1 MYIYLRIDADTQ
13 TRMGETLKDA
23 SSSFLPTFFPRLL
36 AAFSVLSLIGVL
48 SLSCILGVALIG
60 PALSHGDHVAHAAG
74 QIVSIGPGRNF
85 VLLTDTGQRLAFQC
99 TAQCRAS
106 LGHMLR
112 HLSEHAH
119 TDVYYIQGAS
129 KTLMALD
136 VD

>member
-1 MYIYLRIDADTQ
+1 MYLHIDTDAQ
-13 TRMGETLKDA
+13 IRMGDILKDA

-60 PALSHGDHVAHAAG
+60 PALSHGEHVDHTAG
-74 QIVSIGPGRNF
+74 QIISIGPGRNF
-85 VLLTDTGQRLAFQC
+85 VLLTGTGKRLAFQC
-99 TAQCRAS
+99 TADCRAS

-119 TDVYYIQGAS
+119 TDVYYVEGAN

>member
-1 MYIYLRIDADTQ
+1 M
-13 TRMGETLKDA
+13 KDA

-36 AAFSVLSLIGVL
+36 ATFSVLSLIGVL

-60 PALSHGDHVAHAAG
+60 PALSHGEHVNHAAG
-74 QIVSIGPGRNF
+74 QIISIGPGRNF
-85 VLLTDTGQRLAFQC
+85 VLLTGTGKRLAFQC
-99 TAQCRAS
+99 TADCRAS

-112 HLSEHAH
+112 HLNEHAH
-119 TDVYYIQGAS
+119 TDVYYVDGAN

>member
-1 MYIYLRIDADTQ
+1 MYNYLRIDTDAQ
-13 TRMGETLKDA
+13 IRMGDTLKDA

-36 AAFSVLSLIGVL
+36 AAFCVLSLIGVL

-60 PALSHGDHVAHAAG
+60 PALSHGDNVDHAAG
-74 QIVSIGPGRNF
+74 QIVSIGPGKNF
-85 VLLTDTGQRLAFQC
+85 VLLTATGQRLAFQC
-99 TAQCRAS
+99 KADCRAS
-106 LGHMLR
+106 LEHMLR

-119 TDVYYIQGAS
+119 TDVYYIEGAN